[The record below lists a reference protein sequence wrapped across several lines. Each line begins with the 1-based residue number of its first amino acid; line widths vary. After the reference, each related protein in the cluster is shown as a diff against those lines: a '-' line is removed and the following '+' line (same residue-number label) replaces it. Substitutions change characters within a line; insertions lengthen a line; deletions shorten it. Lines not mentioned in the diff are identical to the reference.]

1 MTNHIDKARISNTLY
16 EISPSPDG
24 ILDNTKY
31 VSNDKS
37 NTTEYSNVDP
47 ITTTETNSS
56 IFSKITTMISN
67 IRYIW
72 SRIGTTD
79 ISSIGDSITS
89 ALVNSNNNAT
99 TKADNNTYGQ
109 VKIGDGLIVQ
119 DGVISADFKT
129 IFLNFAYPIGTIYE
143 STNNVSPST
152 FLGGTWEEYG
162 SDRVLVGKGTYHT
175 VGSTGGNRYIYLS
188 ASNIPSHSHRIGHIR
203 ANIPLHYH
211 DMYSYVA
218 RVGYGGYGYGI
229 STKYT
234 LLNPGDTVVDR
245 PLGYNY
251 PLVSRGSHTVQVAL
265 SKPLNINISY
275 ENSTVDP
282 TGSGRSFNIEQP
294 YVTIYRWRRT
304 A

>member
-37 NTTEYSNVDP
+37 NTTEYINVDP

-56 IFSKITTMISN
+56 IFSKITTMIRN

-72 SRIGTTD
+72 SRIGNTD

-143 STNNVSPST
+143 STNDVSPST

-162 SDRVLVGKGTYHT
+162 SDRVLVGKGTYHS
-175 VGSTGGNRYIYLS
+175 VGSTGGNRSISLS
-188 ASNIPSHSHRIGHIR
+188 ASNLPSHSHNGTVKVSGSKHNHSIEFHISQ
-203 ANIPLHYH
+203 AGEAVNHWYI
-211 DMYSYVA
+211 MSYWKA
-218 RVGYGGYGYGI
+218 Q
-229 STKYT
+229 
-234 LLNPGDTVVDR
+234 D
-245 PLGYNY
+245 NY
-251 PLVSRGSHTVQVAL
+251 PDFTEKSPASDNTDAIYYKDTGPAIYDDQLNGIPVS
-265 SKPLNINISY
+265 IS
-275 ENSTVDP
+275 S
-282 TGSGRSFNIEQP
+282 TGSGTSFNIEQP
-294 YVTIYRWRRT
+294 YVTVYRWRRT

>member
-37 NTTEYSNVDP
+37 NTTEYINVDP

-56 IFSKITTMISN
+56 IFSKITTMIRN

-72 SRIGTTD
+72 SRICNTD

-109 VKIGDGLIVQ
+109 VKIGDWLIIEN
-119 DGVISADFKT
+119 GVVSVNKLALLD
-129 IFLNFAYPIGTIYE
+129 FAYPIGTIYE
-143 STNNVSPST
+143 STNDVSPST

-162 SDRVLVGKGTYHT
+162 SDRVLVGKGTYHS
-175 VGSTGGNRYIYLS
+175 VGSTGGNRSISLS
-188 ASNIPSHSHRIGHIR
+188 ASNLPNHSHNGSVSIVEDDDHTHSLKFLNT
-203 ANIPLHYH
+203 ANSYH
-211 DMYSYVA
+211 EESWVLDPNDSTSNPNQIAVFQTGNSSA
-218 RVGYGGYGYGI
+218 LLSGNLSI
-229 STKYT
+229 S
-234 LLNPGDTVVDR
+234 
-245 PLGYNY
+245 
-251 PLVSRGSHTVQVAL
+251 
-265 SKPLNINISY
+265 
-275 ENSTVDP
+275 P
-282 TGSGRSFNIEQP
+282 TGSGTSFNIEQP
-294 YVTIYRWRRT
+294 YVTVYRWRRT

>member
-37 NTTEYSNVDP
+37 NTTEYINVDP

-56 IFSKITTMISN
+56 IFSKITTMIRN

-143 STNNVSPST
+143 STNDVSPST

-162 SDRVLVGKGTYHT
+162 SDRVLVGKGTYHS
-175 VGSTGGNRYIYLS
+175 VGSTGGNRSISLS
-188 ASNIPSHSHRIGHIR
+188 ASNLPNHSHMVDGDIS
-203 ANIPLHYH
+203 LSHYH
-211 DMYSYVA
+211 ELEFDYYSTEPRHYDTD
-218 RVGYGGYGYGI
+218 G
-229 STKYT
+229 T
-234 LLNPGDTVVDR
+234 LSPNTNGHKIDLK
-245 PLGYNY
+245 
-251 PLVSRGSHTVQVAL
+251 VSMSN
-265 SKPLNINISY
+265 SNDSNIAVNIGNTSY
-275 ENSTVDP
+275 
-282 TGSGRSFNIEQP
+282 TGSGTSFNIEQP
-294 YVTIYRWRRT
+294 YVTVYRWKRT

>member
-37 NTTEYSNVDP
+37 NTTEYINVDP
-47 ITTTETNSS
+47 ITTAETNSS
-56 IFSKITTMISN
+56 IFSKITTMVRN

-72 SRIGTTD
+72 SRIGNTD

-119 DGVISADFKT
+119 DGVISADFKSGV
-129 IFLNFAYPIGTIYE
+129 LDQLYPVGTIYE
-143 STNNVSPST
+143 STNDVSPST

-162 SDRVLVGKGTYHT
+162 SDRVLVGKGTYHS
-175 VGSTGGNRYIYLS
+175 VGSTGGNRSISLS
-188 ASNIPSHSHRIGHIR
+188 ASNLPNHSHMVDGDISLSNNQSNHTHRLSLKTCSLEPKNEDTI
-203 ANIPLHYH
+203 
-211 DMYSYVA
+211 YVSS
-218 RVGYGGYGYGI
+218 GGPSN
-229 STKYT
+229 STKEYT
-234 LLNPGDTVVDR
+234 SKLNQKCYINDTT
-245 PLGYNY
+245 Y
-251 PLVSRGSHTVQVAL
+251 S
-265 SKPLNINISY
+265 
-275 ENSTVDP
+275 
-282 TGSGRSFNIEQP
+282 TGSGTSFNIEQP
-294 YVTIYRWRRT
+294 YVTVYRWKRT

>member
-37 NTTEYSNVDP
+37 NTTEYINVDP

-56 IFSKITTMISN
+56 IFSKITTMVRN

-119 DGVISADFKT
+119 DGVISADFKSGV
-129 IFLNFAYPIGTIYE
+129 LDQLYPVGTIYE
-143 STNNVSPST
+143 STNDVSPST

-162 SDRVLVGKGTYHT
+162 SDRVLVGKGTYHS
-175 VGSTGGNRYIYLS
+175 VGSTGGNRSISLS
-188 ASNIPSHSHRIGHIR
+188 ASNLPNHSHNGSVRLSSSDHNHSIKFRISQSGGGTNHWYI
-203 ANIPLHYH
+203 
-211 DMYSYVA
+211 MSYWKSQDNNPNFTDKTPTSDNTDIVCHE
-218 RVGYGGYGYGI
+218 
-229 STKYT
+229 YT
-234 LLNPGDTVVDR
+234 GPAIYEDQ
-245 PLGYNY
+245 
-251 PLVSRGSHTVQVAL
+251 VS
-265 SKPLNINISY
+265 NISV
-275 ENSTVDP
+275 SISP
-282 TGSGRSFNIEQP
+282 TGSGTSFNIEQP
-294 YVTIYRWRRT
+294 YVTVYRWRRT

>member
-56 IFSKITTMISN
+56 IFSKITTMIRN

-143 STNNVSPST
+143 STNNVSPAT

-162 SDRVLVGKGTYHT
+162 SDRVLVGRGPDHST
-175 VGSTGGNRYIYLS
+175 GSTGGNRYISLS
-188 ASNIPSHSHRIGHIR
+188 ASNLPEHSHTIQGSFNIIHEHYVQFTFYDSVRHYDTFGALTWKSDKNY
-203 ANIPLHYH
+203 ANIGNAMTDESEFMLF
-211 DMYSYVA
+211 DLDNTSF
-218 RVGYGGYGYGI
+218 
-229 STKYT
+229 
-234 LLNPGDTVVDR
+234 
-245 PLGYNY
+245 
-251 PLVSRGSHTVQVAL
+251 
-265 SKPLNINISY
+265 
-275 ENSTVDP
+275 

-294 YVTIYRWRRT
+294 YVTVYRWRRT

>member
-72 SRIGTTD
+72 NRIGTTD

-109 VKIGDGLIVQ
+109 VKIGDWLIIEN
-119 DGVISADFKT
+119 GVVSINKLALLD
-129 IFLNFAYPIGTIYE
+129 FAYPIGTIYE

-162 SDRVLVGKGTYHT
+162 SDRVLVGKGTYHSA
-175 VGSTGGNRYIYLS
+175 GSTGGNRSISLS
-188 ASNIPSHSHRIGHIR
+188 ASNLPSHSHSGSVKHI
-203 ANIPLHYH
+203 LSHYH
-211 DMYSYVA
+211 MF
-218 RVGYGGYGYGI
+218 
-229 STKYT
+229 
-234 LLNPGDTVVDR
+234 
-245 PLGYNY
+245 
-251 PLVSRGSHTVQVAL
+251 
-265 SKPLNINISY
+265 
-275 ENSTVDP
+275 NSTYAIGAFKDNQQGIISANTDGNLVNYRELMSKNSSLATANLSISS
-282 TGSGRSFNIEQP
+282 TGSGTSFNIEQP
-294 YVTIYRWRRT
+294 YVTVYRWRRT

>member
-37 NTTEYSNVDP
+37 NTTEYINVDP

-56 IFSKITTMISN
+56 IFSKITTMIRN

-109 VKIGDGLIVQ
+109 VKIGDWLIIEN
-119 DGVISADFKT
+119 GVVSINKLALLD
-129 IFLNFAYPIGTIYE
+129 FAYPIGTIYE
-143 STNNVSPST
+143 STNDVSPST

-162 SDRVLVGKGTYHT
+162 SDRVLVGKGTYHS
-175 VGSTGGNRYIYLS
+175 VGSTGGNRSISLS
-188 ASNIPSHSHRIGHIR
+188 ASNLPNHSHRVGVVYI
-203 ANIPLHYH
+203 NIPAHNHQLNISSVRTKWSGAGGTAILTEYN
-211 DMYSYVA
+211 V
-218 RVGYGGYGYGI
+218 VGGEANQYYD
-229 STKYT
+229 SPLTERSSDFSDFT
-234 LLNPGDTVVDR
+234 FSLNPAE
-245 PLGYNY
+245 Y
-251 PLVSRGSHTVQVAL
+251 SRISQTSVEIL
-265 SKPLNINISY
+265 S
-275 ENSTVDP
+275 
-282 TGSGRSFNIEQP
+282 TGSGTSFNIEQP
-294 YVTIYRWRRT
+294 YVTVYRWRRT

>member
-72 SRIGTTD
+72 NRIGTTD

-109 VKIGDGLIVQ
+109 VKIGDWLIIEN
-119 DGVISADFKT
+119 GVVSINKLALLD
-129 IFLNFAYPIGTIYE
+129 FAYPIGTIYE

-162 SDRVLVGKGTYHT
+162 SDRVLVGKGTYHSA
-175 VGSTGGNRYIYLS
+175 GSTGGNRSISLS
-188 ASNIPSHSHRIGHIR
+188 ASNLPSHSHSGSVNVSGSEHNHPIFLHISQSGDEVNHWYIMSYWKINNN
-203 ANIPLHYH
+203 ASNFAEKSPASDNTDILYYKNTGPAIYKEQINNIPV
-211 DMYSYVA
+211 S
-218 RVGYGGYGYGI
+218 I
-229 STKYT
+229 S
-234 LLNPGDTVVDR
+234 
-245 PLGYNY
+245 
-251 PLVSRGSHTVQVAL
+251 S
-265 SKPLNINISY
+265 
-275 ENSTVDP
+275 
-282 TGSGRSFNIEQP
+282 TGSGTSFNIEQP
-294 YVTIYRWRRT
+294 YVTVYRWRRT

>member
-1 MTNHIDKARISNTLY
+1 MSSICRLNISNTLY

-56 IFSKITTMISN
+56 IFSKITTMIRN

-109 VKIGDGLIVQ
+109 VKIGDWLIIEN
-119 DGVISADFKT
+119 GVVSINKLALLD
-129 IFLNFAYPIGTIYE
+129 FAYPIGTIYE

-152 FLGGTWEEYG
+152 FLGGTWEEYESIEYAKYTITNQSEIG
-162 SDRVLVGKGTYHT
+162 EGTNILEYTMVNQSSMDSDSTLEYT
-175 VGSTGGNRYIYLS
+175 VTNQSQDVEYLYVDQDNVSTTALRS
-188 ASNIPSHSHRIGHIR
+188 KAIR
-203 ANIPLHYH
+203 ATY
-211 DMYSYVA
+211 DEA
-218 RVGYGGYGYGI
+218 DGF
-229 STKYT
+229 
-234 LLNPGDTVVDR
+234 TV
-245 PLGYNY
+245 Y
-251 PLVSRGSHTVQVAL
+251 
-265 SKPLNINISY
+265 K
-275 ENSTVDP
+275 
-282 TGSGRSFNIEQP
+282 
-294 YVTIYRWRRT
+294 WRRV

>member
-1 MTNHIDKARISNTLY
+1 MSSICRLNISNTLY

-37 NTTEYSNVDP
+37 NTTEYINVDP

-56 IFSKITTMISN
+56 IFSKITTMIRN

-89 ALVNSNNNAT
+89 ALVNSNNIAT

-143 STNNVSPST
+143 STKSVSPST

-162 SDRVLVGKGTYHT
+162 SDRVLVGRGPYHRI
-175 VGSTGGNRYIYLS
+175 GSTGGNRYISLD
-188 ASNIPSHSHRIGHIR
+188 AGNLPRHSHQIDHVHTVIDRH
-203 ANIPLHYH
+203 HH
-211 DMYSYVA
+211 DMYSNVA
-218 RVGYGGYGYGI
+218 RVGYTGYGYGI
-229 STKYT
+229 STKYF
-234 LLNPGDTVVDR
+234 LENPGDYVLDEELDYTA
-245 PLGYNY
+245 PLY
-251 PLVSRGSHTVQVAL
+251 PRGDHTVDVAL
-265 SKPLNINISY
+265 SEPLNIYISN
-275 ENSTVDP
+275 EKSTVDP
-282 TGSGRSFNIEQP
+282 TGSGRDFNIEQP
-294 YVTIYRWRRT
+294 YVTVYRWRRT

>member
-37 NTTEYSNVDP
+37 NTTEYINVDP

-56 IFSKITTMISN
+56 IFSKITTMVRN

-109 VKIGDGLIVQ
+109 VKIGDWLIIEN
-119 DGVISADFKT
+119 GVVSVNKLALLD
-129 IFLNFAYPIGTIYE
+129 FAYPIGTIYE
-143 STNNVSPST
+143 STNDVSPST
-152 FLGGTWEEYG
+152 FLGGTWE
-162 SDRVLVGKGTYHT
+162 
-175 VGSTGGNRYIYLS
+175 
-188 ASNIPSHSHRIGHIR
+188 
-203 ANIPLHYH
+203 
-211 DMYSYVA
+211 
-218 RVGYGGYGYGI
+218 
-229 STKYT
+229 
-234 LLNPGDTVVDR
+234 
-245 PLGYNY
+245 
-251 PLVSRGSHTVQVAL
+251 
-265 SKPLNINISY
+265 
-275 ENSTVDP
+275 
-282 TGSGRSFNIEQP
+282 
-294 YVTIYRWRRT
+294 
-304 A
+304 

>member
-143 STNNVSPST
+143 STNNVSPAT

-162 SDRVLVGKGTYHT
+162 SDRVLVGRGPDHST
-175 VGSTGGNRYIYLS
+175 GSTGGNRYISLS
-188 ASNIPSHSHRIGHIR
+188 ASNLPEHSHEMPSLNSGTIVMDHIHEVTVNLSAMDVEHER
-203 ANIPLHYH
+203 SEDLYH
-211 DMYSYVA
+211 W
-218 RVGYGGYGYGI
+218 
-229 STKYT
+229 TKSNSLSSIDQDGKIWT
-234 LLNPGDTVVDR
+234 A
-245 PLGYNY
+245 
-251 PLVSRGSHTVQVAL
+251 GS
-265 SKPLNINISY
+265 SIKCSID
-275 ENSTVDP
+275 NSTYP

>member
-37 NTTEYSNVDP
+37 NTTEYINVDP

-56 IFSKITTMISN
+56 IFSKITTMIRN

-109 VKIGDGLIVQ
+109 VKIGDWLIIEN
-119 DGVISADFKT
+119 GVVSINKLAL
-129 IFLNFAYPIGTIYE
+129 LNFAYPIGTIYE
-143 STNNVSPST
+143 STNDVSPST

-162 SDRVLVGKGTYHT
+162 SDRVLVGKGTYHS
-175 VGSTGGNRYIYLS
+175 VGSTGGNRSISLS
-188 ASNIPSHSHRIGHIR
+188 ASNLPNHSHNGSVSIVEDDDHTHSLKFLNT
-203 ANIPLHYH
+203 ANSYH
-211 DMYSYVA
+211 RESWVLDPNDSSSNPNQIAVFQTGNSSA
-218 RVGYGGYGYGI
+218 LLSGNLSI
-229 STKYT
+229 S
-234 LLNPGDTVVDR
+234 
-245 PLGYNY
+245 
-251 PLVSRGSHTVQVAL
+251 S
-265 SKPLNINISY
+265 
-275 ENSTVDP
+275 
-282 TGSGRSFNIEQP
+282 TGSGTSFNIEQP
-294 YVTIYRWRRT
+294 YVTVYRWRRT

>member
-37 NTTEYSNVDP
+37 NTTEYINVDP

-56 IFSKITTMISN
+56 IFSKITTMIRN

-109 VKIGDGLIVQ
+109 VKIGDGLLVQ
-119 DGVISADFKT
+119 DGVISADFKSGV
-129 IFLNFAYPIGTIYE
+129 LDQLYPVCTIYE
-143 STNNVSPST
+143 STNNVSPSI

-162 SDRVLVGKGTYHT
+162 SDRVLVGKGTYHSA
-175 VGSTGGNRYIYLS
+175 GSTGGNRSISLS
-188 ASNIPSHSHRIGHIR
+188 ASNLPSHSHNGTVRITENDDNHTHPLKFLQTGH
-203 ANIPLHYH
+203 
-211 DMYSYVA
+211 
-218 RVGYGGYGYGI
+218 GYQSSGLALDPNDNGNGGI
-229 STKYT
+229 SVFRTKASSAASIS
-234 LLNPGDTVVDR
+234 GD
-245 PLGYNY
+245 
-251 PLVSRGSHTVQVAL
+251 L
-265 SKPLNINISY
+265 SIS
-275 ENSTVDP
+275 P
-282 TGSGRSFNIEQP
+282 TGSGTSFNIEQP
-294 YVTIYRWRRT
+294 YVTVYRWRRT

>member
-37 NTTEYSNVDP
+37 NTTEYINVDP

-56 IFSKITTMISN
+56 IFSKITTMIRN

-109 VKIGDGLIVQ
+109 VKIGDWLIIEN
-119 DGVISADFKT
+119 GVVSVNKLALLD
-129 IFLNFAYPIGTIYE
+129 FAYPIGTIYE
-143 STNNVSPST
+143 STNDVSPST

-162 SDRVLVGKGTYHT
+162 SDRVLVGKGTYHS
-175 VGSTGGNRYIYLS
+175 VGSTGGNRSISLS
-188 ASNIPSHSHRIGHIR
+188 ASNLPNHSHNGSVSIVEDDDHTHSLKFLNT
-203 ANIPLHYH
+203 AHSYH
-211 DMYSYVA
+211 EESWVLDPNDSTSNPNQIAVFQTGNSSA
-218 RVGYGGYGYGI
+218 LLSGNLSI
-229 STKYT
+229 S
-234 LLNPGDTVVDR
+234 
-245 PLGYNY
+245 
-251 PLVSRGSHTVQVAL
+251 S
-265 SKPLNINISY
+265 
-275 ENSTVDP
+275 
-282 TGSGRSFNIEQP
+282 TGSGTSFNIEQP
-294 YVTIYRWRRT
+294 YVTVYRWRRT

>member
-1 MTNHIDKARISNTLY
+1 MSSICRLNISNTLY

-37 NTTEYSNVDP
+37 NTTEYINVDP

-56 IFSKITTMISN
+56 IFSKITTMIRN

-89 ALVNSNNNAT
+89 ALVNSNNIAT

-119 DGVISADFKT
+119 DGVISADFKSGV
-129 IFLNFAYPIGTIYE
+129 LDQLYPIGTIYE
-143 STNNVSPST
+143 STKSVSPST

-162 SDRVLVGKGTYHT
+162 FDSVLVGRGPDHSI
-175 VGSTGGNRYIYLS
+175 GSTGGHMDIFLTS
-188 ASNIPSHSHRIGHIR
+188 SNLPEHSHTIQVSCYINHK
-203 ANIPLHYH
+203 HYVKFTYYDSVRH
-211 DMYSYVA
+211 YDTFGALTWKSDKNYVNL
-218 RVGYGGYGYGI
+218 RNSMTDNNYETVRLSDLG
-229 STKYT
+229 STS
-234 LLNPGDTVVDR
+234 V
-245 PLGYNY
+245 
-251 PLVSRGSHTVQVAL
+251 
-265 SKPLNINISY
+265 
-275 ENSTVDP
+275 
-282 TGSGRSFNIEQP
+282 TGSSYYFNIEQP
-294 YVTIYRWRRT
+294 YVTVYRWRRT

>member
-37 NTTEYSNVDP
+37 NTTEYINVDP

-56 IFSKITTMISN
+56 IFSKITTMIRN

-162 SDRVLVGKGTYHT
+162 SDRVLVGKGTYHS
-175 VGSTGGNRYIYLS
+175 VGSTGGNRSISLS
-188 ASNIPSHSHRIGHIR
+188 ASNLPNHSHNGSVKTILSHHHMFSSTYAMAAYKDNQQGPIR
-203 ANIPLHYH
+203 ATLEGN
-211 DMYSYVA
+211 
-218 RVGYGGYGYGI
+218 
-229 STKYT
+229 
-234 LLNPGDTVVDR
+234 LLNYQELMGK
-245 PLGYNY
+245 NSS
-251 PLVSRGSHTVQVAL
+251 LVTADL
-265 SKPLNINISY
+265 SIS
-275 ENSTVDP
+275 S
-282 TGSGRSFNIEQP
+282 TGSGTSFNIEQP
-294 YVTIYRWRRT
+294 YVTVYRWRRT

>member
-37 NTTEYSNVDP
+37 NTTEYINVDP

-56 IFSKITTMISN
+56 IFSKITTMVRN

-143 STNNVSPST
+143 STNDVSPST

-162 SDRVLVGKGTYHT
+162 SDRVLVGKGTYHS
-175 VGSTGGNRYIYLS
+175 VGSTGGNRSISLS
-188 ASNIPSHSHRIGHIR
+188 ASNLPNHSHNGSVSIVEDDDHTHSLKFLNTAHAYNDESWVLDPNDSTNNPNQIAVFQTG
-203 ANIPLHYH
+203 NSSGLL
-211 DMYSYVA
+211 S
-218 RVGYGGYGYGI
+218 GNLSI
-229 STKYT
+229 S
-234 LLNPGDTVVDR
+234 
-245 PLGYNY
+245 
-251 PLVSRGSHTVQVAL
+251 S
-265 SKPLNINISY
+265 
-275 ENSTVDP
+275 
-282 TGSGRSFNIEQP
+282 TGSGTSFNIEQP
-294 YVTIYRWRRT
+294 YVTVYRWRRT

>member
-72 SRIGTTD
+72 NRIGTTD

-162 SDRVLVGKGTYHT
+162 SDRVLVGKGTYHDI
-175 VGSTGGNRYIYLS
+175 GSTGGNRSISLS
-188 ASNIPSHSHRIGHIR
+188 ASNLPSHSHSG
-203 ANIPLHYH
+203 
-211 DMYSYVA
+211 S
-218 RVGYGGYGYGI
+218 I
-229 STKYT
+229 SIVEDDDHVHSLKFLSTAHRFKADT
-234 LLNPGDTVVDR
+234 NHLDPNDSSNNPNQISVFQTGDSS
-245 PLGYNY
+245 
-251 PLVSRGSHTVQVAL
+251 VSISGNL
-265 SKPLNINISY
+265 SIS
-275 ENSTVDP
+275 S
-282 TGSGRSFNIEQP
+282 TGSGTSFNIEQP
-294 YVTIYRWRRT
+294 YVTVYRWRRT